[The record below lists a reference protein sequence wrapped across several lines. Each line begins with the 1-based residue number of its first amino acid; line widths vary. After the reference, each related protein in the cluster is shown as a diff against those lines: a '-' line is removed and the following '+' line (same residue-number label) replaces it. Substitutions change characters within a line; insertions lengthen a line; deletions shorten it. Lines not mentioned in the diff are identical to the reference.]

1 MQKKPFY
8 DPPVVKTSGLRL
20 EKSFCGSNT
29 ALDNTIYFVDMGVND
44 YSGCW
49 EEE

>member
-8 DPPVVKTSGLRL
+8 DPPVVHAFSINVEG
-20 EKSFCGSNT
+20 SFCGSNT

-44 YSGCW
+44 YSSCW